1 MKDIIAANINSGL
14 SRGLSMTV
22 MSALLVMSKKVGA
35 VCSRVVFMLVLYR
48 LECSMLACENLTVS
62 EIYCIE

>member
-48 LECSMLACENLTVS
+48 LECSMLAR
-62 EIYCIE
+62 